1 MSIDLTRT
9 SFGFYG
15 INEIDSVNTVG
26 SALEYHSLQA
36 LEDATVSFTSNGAS
50 VNNQSSFTSIV
61 IPQGGIIFGSFSG
74 VSVSAGK
81 LIGYLKG

>member
-15 INEIDSVNTVG
+15 MNEISSSATVG
-26 SALEYHSLQA
+26 ATLEYHSLQA
-36 LEDATVSFTSNGAS
+36 LEDTTVSYTSNGAS
-50 VNNQSSFTSIV
+50 ENNQATFTSIL
-61 IPQGGIIFGSFSG
+61 IPQGAIIFGSFIG